1 MVMRRRQF
9 LAGAAGAAALSSIA
23 PASIAW
29 AQPAGTRPPAPAGLP
44 KIVVG
49 MSGWTGF
56 SPLSLAERA
65 GLFYRRG
72 VDVEIRFVPQRERH
86 LAMASGALQAIA
98 TTVDTQISYAASGVA
113 LSQVLVLDKSNGGDG
128 IAVRPAITNVAGLRG
143 KQVGCDGPGTT
154 PYFMLAYVLKQN
166 NMSVRDVNLVPL
178 EAQPA
183 AQAFVAGQNDAAVTY
198 EPYLSQIR
206 AMGDQ
211 AKILVTTLDYPVVVD
226 TLSFSPEFIQRN
238 RTQVQAVV
246 DGYFDA
252 LAMIASERD
261 RAFEIMGSV
270 VRQSAQQ
277 FGASAQYIQ
286 WQDRAMNQAYFAR
299 GMREFVQLAAQV
311 QQETGVIRQV
321 PDLAMLVND
330 SFVRA
335 GS

>member
-1 MVMRRRQF
+1 MANVFLRRRQF

-23 PASIAW
+23 R
-29 AQPAGTRPPAPAGLP
+29 AQPAGTRPPAPPGLP
-44 KIVVG
+44 KVVIG

-56 SPLSLAERA
+56 APLSLAERA
-65 GLFYRRG
+65 GLFYRHG

-128 IAVRPAITNVAGLRG
+128 IAVRPAIANVAGLRG

-206 AMGDQ
+206 AMGNQ

-226 TLSFSPEFIQRN
+226 TLAFQPEFIQRN
-238 RTQVQAVV
+238 RTQVQGVV

-252 LAMIASERD
+252 LAMIAGERD
-261 RAFEIMGSV
+261 RSFTIMGEV
-270 VRQSAQQ
+270 VRQNAQD

-286 WQDRAMNQAYFAR
+286 WQDRAMNRAYFAN
-299 GMREFVQLAAQV
+299 GMQQFVQLAAQV

-321 PDLAMLVND
+321 PDLAALVND

>member
-1 MVMRRRQF
+1 MRRRQF
-9 LAGAAGAAALSSIA
+9 LAGAAGAAALPSIA
-23 PASIAW
+23 R
-29 AQPAGTRPPAPAGLP
+29 AQPAGTRPAAPPGLP
-44 KIVVG
+44 KIVIG

-56 SPLSLAERA
+56 APLSLAERA

-72 VDVEIRFVPQRERH
+72 VDVEIRFVAQRERH

-128 IAVRPAITNVAGLRG
+128 IAARPAIANIAGLRG

-211 AKILVTTLDYPVVVD
+211 ARILVTTIDYPGGGRRLFRRPRHDRERARPRVRD
-226 TLSFSPEFIQRN
+226 HGRRGAAERA
-238 RTQVQAVV
+238 AVRRLGAV
-246 DGYFDA
+246 HPVAGPRHEPGVFRERPA
-252 LAMIASERD
+252 PVRRSRRPGAARD
-261 RAFEIMGSV
+261 RRDPPGAGPRGAGQ
-270 VRQSAQQ
+270 RQL
-277 FGASAQYIQ
+277 
-286 WQDRAMNQAYFAR
+286 RAR
-299 GMREFVQLAAQV
+299 QLSPAA
-311 QQETGVIRQV
+311 
-321 PDLAMLVND
+321 A
-330 SFVRA
+330 
-335 GS
+335 